1 MKQLF
6 TAILLFLFLVTGYSQ
21 NWNPQ
26 PNWKDSFEANGHCWC
41 ESTFDHDLDDKK
53 VLING
58 VPYSVV
64 DICDELENHPDY
76 RAFDND
82 DPAFNDIQ
90 CGNGPFNNA
99 ADESGCPGRV
109 DLGSSGCDQ
118 IGITWDMDWLAG
130 RERFMGDTPPDP
142 LAIPGRIEA
151 EDFIV
156 DSGLKTES
164 HNDQGGS
171 QGIGSIHSGDHVDYS
186 VAVEAAGVYEV
197 QVRYSSNTQG
207 GTLTFLADDEAV
219 GSMTLDG
226 TGGWNQWETSSTTS
240 LELPAGEHILRVR
253 FTGEPGFLVNVNWL
267 DVSGLSTSQGQVVP
281 ALPLRM
287 FPNPTRGI
295 IRLSGEGLAPNMQAE
310 VYTMQGVRVFT
321 NQLEHNSIDI
331 SRLPVGLYVVRV
343 RGTDQT
349 WQGTVTVD

>member
-1 MKQLF
+1 MKHLF
-6 TAILLFLFLVTGYSQ
+6 TVSLLFLLLPFGYSQ

-26 PNWKDSFEANGHCWC
+26 PNWKDSYEANGHCWC

-76 RAFDND
+76 RTFDNN

-118 IGITWDMDWLAG
+118 IGVTWDMDWLAG
-130 RERFMGDTPPDP
+130 RERFTGDTPPEP

-164 HNDQGGS
+164 YNDQGGS
-171 QGIGSIHSGDHVDYS
+171 QGIGSIHSSDHVDYS
-186 VAVEAAGVYEV
+186 VAVATAGTYDV

-207 GTLTFLADDEAV
+207 GTLTYLVDDEAI

-226 TGGWNQWETSSTTS
+226 TGGWNQWETSATTS
-240 LELPAGEHILRVR
+240 LELPSGEHILRVR
-253 FTGEPGFLVNVNWL
+253 FTGQSGFLVNVNWL
-267 DVSGLSTSQGQVVP
+267 DISGLSTSQGTVKP
-281 ALPLRM
+281 ARPLRL
-287 FPNPTRGI
+287 FPNPTSGMI
-295 IRLSGEGLAPNMQAE
+295 TLSGENLSPDARAE
-310 VYTMQGVRVFT
+310 VFTLQGVRVHAST
-321 NQLEHNSIDI
+321 MAESTLDVSH
-331 SRLPVGLYVVRV
+331 LPPGMYVVRV
-343 RGTDQT
+343 QGIEGT
-349 WQGTVTVD
+349 WQGSVTVE

>member
-1 MKQLF
+1 MKNLF
-6 TAILLFLFLVTGYSQ
+6 TASLLVLFTYAGYSQ

-26 PNWKDSFEANGHCWC
+26 PNWKDSYEANGHCWC

-64 DICDELENHPDY
+64 DICDELEKHPEY

-82 DPAFNDIQ
+82 DSPYNDIQ

-118 IGITWDMDWLAG
+118 IGVTWDMDWLST
-130 RERFMGDTPPDP
+130 RERFIGDNPPDP

-156 DSGLKTES
+156 DSGLKLES
-164 HNDQGGS
+164 QNDQGGS

-186 VAVEAAGVYEV
+186 VRVETAGTYQV
-197 QVRYSSNTQG
+197 QARYSSNTQG
-207 GTLTFLADDEAV
+207 GTLTFLIDDEAV
-219 GSMTLDG
+219 GNMTVEG
-226 TGGWNQWETSSTTS
+226 TGGWNQWETTESTS
-240 LELPAGEHILRVR
+240 LEIPAGNHILRVR
-253 FTGEPGFLVNVNWL
+253 FTGQGGFLVNVNWL
-267 DVSGLSTSQGQVVP
+267 DISGLSTSQGQVTP
-281 ALPLRM
+281 ARPLRL
-287 FPNPTRGI
+287 FPNPTRGVI
-295 IRLSGEGLAPNMQAE
+295 SVSGQGLPADAQAE
-310 VYTMQGVRVFT
+310 VFTMQGTRVYT
-321 NQLEHNSIDI
+321 SELMDGAIDV
-331 SRLPVGLYVVRV
+331 SHLPASMYVVRV
-343 RGTDQT
+343 QGRDRT
-349 WQGTVTVD
+349 WQGTVTVE

>member
-1 MKQLF
+1 MKHLLTF
-6 TAILLFLFLVTGYSQ
+6 SLLLLFLPFGYSQ

-26 PNWKDSFEANGHCWC
+26 PNWKDSYEANGHCWC

-76 RAFDND
+76 RTFDND

-118 IGITWDMDWLAG
+118 IGVTWDMDWLAG
-130 RERFMGDTPPDP
+130 RQRFKGDTPPDP

-151 EDFIV
+151 ENFIV

-186 VAVEAAGVYEV
+186 VDIAAAGAYEV

-207 GTLTFLADDEAV
+207 GTLTFLVDDEAV
-219 GSMTLDG
+219 STMSLDG
-226 TGGWNQWETSSTTS
+226 TGGWNQWETSATTS
-240 LELPAGEHILRVR
+240 LELPAGEHLLRVR
-253 FTGEPGFLVNVNWL
+253 FTGASGFLVNVNWL
-267 DVSGLSTSQGQVVP
+267 DISGLSTGQGQVVP
-281 ALPLRM
+281 ALPLRI
-287 FPNPTRGI
+287 FPNPTRGELT
-295 IRLSGEGLAPNMQAE
+295 LSGEGLAPGVQAE
-310 VYTMQGVRVFT
+310 VYSMQGVRLFT
-321 NQLEHNSIDI
+321 TPLENNSIDI
-331 SRLPVGLYVVRV
+331 SHLPTNMYLVRV
-343 RGTDQT
+343 QGSERT
-349 WQGTVTVD
+349 WQGTVTVE

>member
-1 MKQLF
+1 MKHLF
-6 TAILLFLFLVTGYSQ
+6 TAFLLFLFIVTASCQ

-26 PNWKDSFEANGHCWC
+26 PNWKDSYQANGYCWC

-76 RAFDND
+76 RTFDND

-99 ADESGCPGRV
+99 ADEPGCPGRV

-118 IGITWDMDWLAG
+118 IGVTWDMDWLAG
-130 RERFMGDTPPDP
+130 RERFTGDTPPDP

-186 VAVEAAGVYEV
+186 VAIAAAGIYEV
-197 QVRYSSNTQG
+197 QARYSSNTQG
-207 GTLTFLADDEAV
+207 GTLTFLIDDEVV
-219 GSMTLDG
+219 GTMALEG
-226 TGGWNQWETSSTTS
+226 TGGWNQWRTSATSS
-240 LELPAGEHILRVR
+240 LELRDGDHILRVR
-253 FTGEPGFLVNVNWL
+253 FTGESGFLVNVNWL
-267 DVSGLSTSQGQVVP
+267 DISGLSTSQGQVTP
-281 ALPLRM
+281 TRPLRL
-287 FPNPTRGI
+287 FPNPTRGTI
-295 IRLSGEGLAPNMQAE
+295 TLSGEGLAADAQAE
-310 VYTMQGVRVFT
+310 VFTLQGLRVYASPLT
-321 NQLEHNSIDI
+321 NSTIDI
-331 SRLPVGLYVVRV
+331 SHLPTGLYVVRLQ
-343 RGTDQT
+343 GTDVT
-349 WQGTVTVD
+349 WQGTVTVE